1 MTSQVSD
8 PYICDSPYPQETEHG
23 DHDLGQSDLGF
34 GSSTVLTASVKCQG
48 ILLTTILVKNALHVV

>member
-23 DHDLGQSDLGF
+23 DHDLEQSDLGF

-48 ILLTTILVKNALHVV
+48 ILLTTILVKNS